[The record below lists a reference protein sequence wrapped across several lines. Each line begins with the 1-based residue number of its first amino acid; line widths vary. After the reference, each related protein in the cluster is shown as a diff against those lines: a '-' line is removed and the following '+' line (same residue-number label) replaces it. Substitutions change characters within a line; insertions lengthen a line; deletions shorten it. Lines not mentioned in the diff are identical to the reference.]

1 MCLRWLTLILQHR
14 WLLLESSS
22 ALSPLVCFWV
32 PLGRDLQMRCTPF
45 TDVIHSYEHICHHDI
60 HSGFCTRTCFARCFS
75 SIDKARSIGLCIRE
89 TFMTEHLPN
98 TFRLFLKKKKIID
111 SQKSHALH
119 LPPLQD
125 FLFGELTSP
134 PSVFRSNLEDKG
146 SNKSLTQL
154 S

>member
-1 MCLRWLTLILQHR
+1 MALVLSLACSRCMYLNFKKKRCMCLRWLTLILQHR

-98 TFRLFLKKKKIID
+98 TFRLFLKKKSLIRKNLMLFTSLLSKIFF
-111 SQKSHALH
+111 S
-119 LPPLQD
+119 
-125 FLFGELTSP
+125 
-134 PSVFRSNLEDKG
+134 G
-146 SNKSLTQL
+146 S
-154 S
+154 